1 LKFKMSLFDK
11 FKTGLS
17 LSSLNFSKGIKDIL
31 SKKNI
36 EDSILSQFEE
46 LLISA
51 DVGVESAAELKK
63 EFEKLKIDKDLT
75 DLSQIINILATKV
88 SETLIPYQRD
98 LLSLNSNKPIVIV
111 ISGVNGVGKTTT
123 IGKLGKFFKDHK
135 KSIIFGAADTFRAA
149 AIEQLELWSKKIN
162 VNIVKSEAGSDP
174 ASVAFK
180 TAAYAKEKNIDIALI
195 DTAGRMQNKK
205 NLMDEYKKIFNV
217 LKKIDATYPNE
228 TILVLDAT
236 TGQNALNQIE
246 EFGKVQKIT
255 GLIITKLDTT
265 AKGGIVLAICRKYK
279 LPILAVG
286 MGEKETDLH
295 PFNAEYF
302 AKSLFQLS

>member
-11 FKTGLS
+11 FKKGLS
-17 LSSLNFSKGIKDIL
+17 LSSLNFNKGIKDIF

-36 EDSILSQFEE
+36 ESAILSQFEE

-63 EFEKLKIDKDLT
+63 EFEKLKVDKDLT
-75 DLSQIINILATKV
+75 DSSQIINILATKV

-98 LLSLNSNKPIVIV
+98 LLSLNSKKPAVIV
-111 ISGVNGVGKTTT
+111 VSGVNGVGKTTT

-135 KSIIFGAADTFRAA
+135 KSIVFGAADTFRAA

-162 VNIVKSEAGSDP
+162 VNIIKSETGSDP

-195 DTAGRMQNKK
+195 DTAGRMQNQK

-217 LKKIDATYPNE
+217 LKKIDDSFPSE
-228 TILVLDAT
+228 TILILDAT

-246 EFGKVQKIT
+246 EFSKIQKIT

-265 AKGGIVLAICRKYK
+265 AKGGIVLAICKKYK

-286 MGEKETDLH
+286 MGEKETDLY

-302 AKSLFQLS
+302 AKSLF

>member
-1 LKFKMSLFDK
+1 MSLFDK
-11 FKTGLS
+11 FKTGLN
-17 LSSLNFSKGIKDIL
+17 LSSLNFSKGIKDIFL
-31 SKKNI
+31 KKKI
-36 EDSILSQFEE
+36 DDLILSQFEE

-63 EFEKLKIDKDLT
+63 EFEKLKVDCNLT
-75 DLSQIINILATKV
+75 DTSQIINVLATKV
-88 SETLIPYQRD
+88 YETLIPYQKD
-98 LLSLNSNKPIVIV
+98 LLSLNSNKPTVIV
-111 ISGVNGVGKTTT
+111 VSGVNGVGKTTT

-162 VNIVKSEAGSDP
+162 VNIIKSETGSDP

-180 TAAYAKEKNIDIALI
+180 TATYAKEKNIDIALI

-217 LKKIDATYPNE
+217 LKKIDESFPTE

-246 EFGKVQKIT
+246 EFSKVHKIT

-265 AKGGIVLAICRKYK
+265 AKGGIILAICKKYN

-286 MGEKETDLH
+286 MGEKETDLY